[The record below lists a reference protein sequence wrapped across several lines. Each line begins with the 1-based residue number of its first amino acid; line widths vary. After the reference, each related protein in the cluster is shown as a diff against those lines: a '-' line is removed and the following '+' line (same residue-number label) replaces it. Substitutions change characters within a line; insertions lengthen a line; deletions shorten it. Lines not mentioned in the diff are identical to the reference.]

1 MDSNKY
7 CVGLFV
13 DLKKAFDTV
22 NHSILINKLDYYGI
36 RGKPLDWL
44 ISYLNDIQQFV
55 QYNES
60 KYDIYNICYGVPQGS
75 ILGPLLFFI
84 FINDMILCSPENKF
98 ILFADDINVIIS
110 DNSSNN
116 LNYKLQSACDDIFL
130 WSKLNK
136 LSINI
141 DKTHCMSFKNDIIF
155 NINIDNTLLSQVTS
169 TKCLGINLD
178 NCLNWKCHLAYLK
191 NKLLKMLWIIK
202 NVSYFVN
209 ISAMIKL
216 YYALFYPH
224 LMYCIEICGHGYVSN
239 LNSIYLIQKKILKI
253 IFNKP
258 NDFSTVSLFKEN
270 KILSLYDICKY
281 KTCIYMYK
289 IFNKLCHPIILNHFT
304 LTSKKRFNTRV
315 TVILFNL
322 ILNIII

>member
-13 DLKKAFDTV
+13 DLKKSFDTI
-22 NHSILINKLDYYGI
+22 NHRILINKLDYYGI

-75 ILGPLLFFI
+75 ILGPLLFSI
-84 FINDMILCSPENKF
+84 FINDMILCFPENKF
-98 ILFADDINVIIS
+98 ILFADDTNVIIS
-110 DNSSNN
+110 DTSSNN

-155 NINIDNTLLSQVTS
+155 NINI
-169 TKCLGINLD
+169 II
-178 NCLNWKCHLAYLK
+178 HFYLK
-191 NKLLKMLWIIK
+191 
-202 NVSYFVN
+202 
-209 ISAMIKL
+209 
-216 YYALFYPH
+216 
-224 LMYCIEICGHGYVSN
+224 
-239 LNSIYLIQKKILKI
+239 
-253 IFNKP
+253 
-258 NDFSTVSLFKEN
+258 
-270 KILSLYDICKY
+270 
-281 KTCIYMYK
+281 
-289 IFNKLCHPIILNHFT
+289 
-304 LTSKKRFNTRV
+304 
-315 TVILFNL
+315 
-322 ILNIII
+322 

>member
-7 CVGLFV
+7 CIGLFV
-13 DLKKAFDTV
+13 DLKKAFDNV
-22 NHSILINKLDYYGI
+22 NHKILINKLDYYGI

-44 ISYLNDIQQFV
+44 ISYLNDRQQFV

-60 KYDIYNICYGVPQGS
+60 KSDIYNICYGVPQGS
-75 ILGPLLFFI
+75 ILGPLMFSI

-98 ILFADDINVIIS
+98 ILFAHDTNVIIS
-110 DNSSNN
+110 DKYSNN
-116 LNYKLQSACDDIFL
+116 LNYKLHSEYDDIFL

-169 TKCLGINLD
+169 TKFLGINLD
-178 NCLNWKCHLAYLK
+178 TCLIWKCHLAYLK
-191 NKLLKMLWIIK
+191 NKLLKIVWIIK

-209 ISAMIKL
+209 TSAMIKL
-216 YYALFYPH
+216 YYALFYSH
-224 LMYCIEICGHGYVSN
+224 LIYCIWGHGYVSN

-253 IFNKP
+253 ICNKP

-281 KTCIYMYK
+281 KTCI
-289 IFNKLCHPIILNHFT
+289 
-304 LTSKKRFNTRV
+304 
-315 TVILFNL
+315 
-322 ILNIII
+322 

>member
-22 NHSILINKLDYYGI
+22 NHSILINKLDYYGT

-60 KYDIYNICYGVPQGS
+60 KSDIYNICYGVPQGS
-75 ILGPLLFFI
+75 ILGPLLFSI

-98 ILFADDINVIIS
+98 ILFADDTNVIIS
-110 DNSSNN
+110 DKSSNN
-116 LNYKLQSACDDIFL
+116 LKYKLQSACDDIFL

-155 NINIDNTLLSQVTS
+155 NINIDNTILSQVSS
-169 TKCLGINLD
+169 TKFLGINLD
-178 NCLNWKCHLAYLK
+178 TCLKWKCHLAYLK
-191 NKLLKMLWIIK
+191 NKLLQFCDHKECFILCK
-202 NVSYFVN
+202 Y
-209 ISAMIKL
+209 
-216 YYALFYPH
+216 
-224 LMYCIEICGHGYVSN
+224 ICHD
-239 LNSIYLIQKKILKI
+239 QTILC
-253 IFNKP
+253 F
-258 NDFSTVSLFKEN
+258 
-270 KILSLYDICKY
+270 ILS
-281 KTCIYMYK
+281 T
-289 IFNKLCHPIILNHFT
+289 
-304 LTSKKRFNTRV
+304 
-315 TVILFNL
+315 FNL
-322 ILNIII
+322 LYRNMGSWLCIKFK

>member
-1 MDSNKY
+1 
-7 CVGLFV
+7 
-13 DLKKAFDTV
+13 
-22 NHSILINKLDYYGI
+22 
-36 RGKPLDWL
+36 
-44 ISYLNDIQQFV
+44 
-55 QYNES
+55 
-60 KYDIYNICYGVPQGS
+60 
-75 ILGPLLFFI
+75 
-84 FINDMILCSPENKF
+84 MILCSPENKF
-98 ILFADDINVIIS
+98 ILFSDDTNVIIS
-110 DNSSNN
+110 DKSSNN
-116 LNYKLQSACDDIFL
+116 LKYKLQLACDDIFL
-130 WSKLNK
+130 WSKLDT

-155 NINIDNTLLSQVTS
+155 NINIDNTILSQVSS

-178 NCLNWKCHLAYLK
+178 TCLNWKCHLAYLK

-209 ISAMIKL
+209 TSAMIKL

-224 LMYCIEICGHGYVSN
+224 LIYCIAIWGHGYVSN

-281 KTCIYMYK
+281 NTCIYMYK
-289 IFNKLCHPIILNHFT
+289 IFNKLCHPIILNH
-304 LTSKKRFNTRV
+304 LH
-315 TVILFNL
+315 
-322 ILNIII
+322 